1 MKKHFIRQ
9 LAKNDEEFELMNH
22 KGQFPYEWFDSI
34 EKLELPITELKREYF
49 DNELTLS
56 KLSDEEWLSVK
67 RIIHKLDMKPFEDY
81 HDFYLNIGVR
91 GLADVFEIFK
101 QTSLKYYNLDPCNY
115 AGTPSFGWDAILL
128 KTGVQL
134 ELLKDNDMYRF
145 YERGIRGGQSVIY
158 NKYAQANNEY
168 MDHYNKDIETS
179 FISYLDANNL
189 YGHAMNRPLP
199 YSEFQWIA
207 PITIDTIMNY
217 DGNSEI
223 GYTLEVDLH
232 YPKELHNKHND
243 YPLAPERMKLGICA
257 KFMWN
262 I

>member
-101 QTSLKYYNLDPCNY
+101 QTS
-115 AGTPSFGWDAILL
+115 
-128 KTGVQL
+128 
-134 ELLKDNDMYRF
+134 
-145 YERGIRGGQSVIY
+145 
-158 NKYAQANNEY
+158 
-168 MDHYNKDIETS
+168 
-179 FISYLDANNL
+179 
-189 YGHAMNRPLP
+189 
-199 YSEFQWIA
+199 
-207 PITIDTIMNY
+207 
-217 DGNSEI
+217 
-223 GYTLEVDLH
+223 
-232 YPKELHNKHND
+232 
-243 YPLAPERMKLGICA
+243 
-257 KFMWN
+257 
-262 I
+262 